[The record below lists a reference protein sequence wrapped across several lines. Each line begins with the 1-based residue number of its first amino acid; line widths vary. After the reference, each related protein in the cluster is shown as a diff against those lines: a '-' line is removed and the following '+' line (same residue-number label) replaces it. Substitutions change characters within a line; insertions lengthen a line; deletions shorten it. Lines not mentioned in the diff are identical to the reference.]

1 MDCEPTQRSALGHTA
16 SHIRTVDHVALAVES
31 LAEAAAFFQGVLGAR
46 FLCGGDNDDT
56 GLRLMHLALP
66 GLKLELMQPLRA
78 GSPLAA
84 GLRKRGPG
92 FHHMTFLV
100 DDVASTAYALH
111 CDGFEPIDTDT
122 RFGAW
127 SETFL
132 SARSTFGAL
141 LQFVSTDL
149 HWDRA
154 TSDYSADDVMAGR
167 VVWRDY
173 IACLRRPEERMA
185 ATPRNERSDEL

>member
-1 MDCEPTQRSALGHTA
+1 MDCEQGQRIPLGQTA

-31 LAEAAAFFQGVLGAR
+31 LAEAAAFFQGVIGAR

-56 GLRLMHLALP
+56 GIRLMHLALP
-66 GLKLELMQPLRA
+66 GLKLELMQPVRA
-78 GSPLAA
+78 DSLLAA

-100 DDVASTAYALH
+100 DDVASTACALH
-111 CDGFEPIDTDT
+111 SDGFDPIDTDT
-122 RFGAW
+122 RLSAW

-132 SARSTFGAL
+132 SPRSTFGAL

-149 HWDRA
+149 RWDRA
-154 TSDYSADDVMAGR
+154 TSEYSADDVVAGR

-173 IACLRRPEERMA
+173 IACLRRPEEGKPTA
-185 ATPRNERSDEL
+185 PRNERNDGL